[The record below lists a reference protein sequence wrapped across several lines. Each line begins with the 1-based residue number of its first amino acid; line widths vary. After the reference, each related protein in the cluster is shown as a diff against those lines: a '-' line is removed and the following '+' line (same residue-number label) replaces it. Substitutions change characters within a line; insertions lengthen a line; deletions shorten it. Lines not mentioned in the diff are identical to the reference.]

1 MITFHGLGNHGR
13 LGNQL
18 WQIAGTIAL
27 AKQHGDSYV
36 IDENWKYRRYFRFP
50 DDIYGN
56 PVGIHAPTLWDTHP
70 SWTADYLGNLEFV
83 SAVEPKLRGWLQP
96 SDEINEALSRYDC
109 RDRTAVHVRRE
120 DYLNNQLHLVLDSDW
135 YRPVPDNALFFG
147 LDVAWIRENFPDA
160 EIVETNNEIL
170 DFFLMA
176 SCQAHVISNSTF
188 AWWAAWIADGTCIG
202 PRWWY
207 ARGHGLDD
215 NSHNMP
221 AHWTLKENFR

>member
-1 MITFHGLGNHGR
+1 MITYHGLGNNGR

-27 AKQHGDSYV
+27 ARRHDEEVV
-36 IDENWKYRRYFRFP
+36 IDKDWKYRSCFRFP
-50 DDIYGN
+50 DDIFGYC
-56 PVGIHAPTLWDTHP
+56 VGTHAPMLWETFP
-70 SWTADYLGNLEFV
+70 AWTADYLGNLEFV
-83 SAVEPKLRGWLQP
+83 TEIEADLRSWLQP
-96 SDEINEALSRYDC
+96 SEQISDLLEAYDY
-109 RDRTAVHVRRE
+109 RSRTAVHVRRE

-135 YRPVPDNALFFG
+135 YRPLPDDALFFG
-147 LDVAWIRENFPDA
+147 LDVAWIRDNFPDA
-160 EIVETNNEIL
+160 EIVETSDEIL
-170 DFFLMA
+170 DFFIMA
-176 SCQAHVISNSTF
+176 SCQAHIISNSTF
-188 AWWAAWIADGTCIG
+188 AWWSAWIADGPCIG